1 MKHYCVEISR
11 KYKAEHIRIRLQ
23 CSEKMVFVQ
32 TWVMFF
38 FRTLPP
44 VPVLEEE
51 RLVLSIT
58 MVEEDWSLVLCSL
71 LLSSRMSLSWSG
83 S

>member
-1 MKHYCVEISR
+1 
-11 KYKAEHIRIRLQ
+11 
-23 CSEKMVFVQ
+23 
-32 TWVMFF
+32 MFF

>member
-11 KYKAEHIRIRLQ
+11 KYKAEQTRIRLQ
-23 CSEKMVFVQ
+23 CSEKRVFVH
-32 TWVMFF
+32 TWVIFF
-38 FRTLPP
+38 LRTLPP